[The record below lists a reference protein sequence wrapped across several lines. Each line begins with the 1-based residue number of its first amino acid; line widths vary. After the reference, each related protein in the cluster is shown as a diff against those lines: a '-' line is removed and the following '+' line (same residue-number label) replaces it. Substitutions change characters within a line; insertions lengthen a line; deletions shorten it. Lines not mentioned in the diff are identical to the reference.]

1 MLKSQGPRLILASNS
16 TARRAMLRQAGL
28 EITVHP
34 SDVDEGGAKA
44 ALQAGNAT
52 GAAIAAALA
61 QAKARAV
68 ARDHPD
74 AWVIGADQ
82 ILSCDGELFDKAPK
96 FRGGNNNIAVLEG
109 PPARVACGCLR
120 GAGRGRGDVAPWQ
133 HTSTA
138 YEKMPIHQALAGDEN
153 RCNASQITNQL
164 NLFDF

>member
-82 ILSCDGELFDKAPK
+82 ILSCDGELFDKALNFAAATTTLQSLK
-96 FRGGNNNIAVLEG
+96 GRRHELHAAVCVVRDGDGGMWLHGNTPVRL
-109 PPARVACGCLR
+109 VCGC
-120 GAGRGRGDVAPWQ
+120 GRYQMILLPD
-133 HTSTA
+133 
-138 YEKMPIHQALAGDEN
+138 I
-153 RCNASQITNQL
+153 
-164 NLFDF
+164 